1 MLELSKL
8 LKAFRVPNIFFLLL
22 ALLGSSSAW
31 AFDINKV
38 VSDAFIK
45 SVEQGTNSLSANESM
60 SGNRIRSK
68 SFPNAYSNS
77 TLNQEIDR
85 WMLSTPENDSEVKVD
100 LEELRQ
106 ASRKHLKILFD
117 SRLKDHDFLRIHQM
131 TACYDISSSGRPV
144 LKAVYGRLSDNIAD
158 QLFSVHHFV
167 LDVIGN
173 GHYTMADAGIT
184 KQPKLANY
192 RLTVET
198 LCLLSKTVA
207 LRAPYAGERGL
218 PNLNVYPGLDS
229 EQKAFINQSISD
241 LLSNRTD
248 RVENSRWH
256 RLALCYDR
264 SGRMTAVV
272 GMFNDYSL
280 STQKGRSLYEN
291 GIFYFT
297 AGPGKNNNS
306 IRQAFKHPEYGEA
319 DLAIKKLCA
328 FNQLIL

>member
-1 MLELSKL
+1 MSKRSRMLKVS
-8 LKAFRVPNIFFLLL
+8 RVPIIFFLFM
-22 ALLGSSSAW
+22 AVLGLSSVW

-45 SVEQGTNSLSANESM
+45 SIDQGTDSLTAKEPMGSNQ
-60 SGNRIRSK
+60 IRSK
-68 SFPNAYSNS
+68 LFPNVYSNS
-77 TLNQEIDR
+77 TLDQEIDR
-85 WMLSTPENDSEVKVD
+85 WMLSTLESDSEVKVD
-100 LEELRQ
+100 LIELRQ
-106 ASRKHLKILFD
+106 ATRIHLKRLLD
-117 SRLKDHDFLRIHQM
+117 SRLKDHDFLRIHQI
-131 TACYDISSSGRPV
+131 TACYDISSSSRPI
-144 LKAVYGRLSDNIAD
+144 LKAVYGRLSDNSTD

-167 LDVIGN
+167 LDVFGN
-173 GHYTMADAGIT
+173 GHYTMADGGIT

-198 LCLLSKTVA
+198 LCLLGKTIA
-207 LRAPYAGERGL
+207 LRAPYAGERGM
-218 PNLNVYPGLDS
+218 PNLNAYQGLDL

-248 RVENSRWH
+248 SVENSRWH

-264 SGRMTAVV
+264 SGKITAVV
-272 GMFNDYSL
+272 GMFNDYSV

-297 AGPGKNNNS
+297 AGPGGKNNS
-306 IRQAFKHPEYGEA
+306 MRKAFKHPEHGEA

-328 FNQLIL
+328 FKQLVL